1 MKNTATASDELRKW
15 KRKAQFWKTGTIV
28 LIFIGITEIITFRL
42 F

>member
-1 MKNTATASDELRKW
+1 MRNTASDELRKW